1 MKKQVN
7 EILSLFNE
15 RSPDARV
22 SISPEDLN
30 SKIDALSNLPKDQ
43 IPAAL
48 AELYFKYNPNVY
60 AGGNNARLYTRPEP
74 EALLG
79 AFIALLGNNSGGTF
93 KSNPVGSIMTK
104 SAFDFCIYDLI
115 GYEKGEAI
123 DTSGGMA
130 ANAMA
135 IHIAKYKFNKE
146 VKEKGNAGMK
156 FVLLTSDQSHYSEE
170 GAVNRAGLGIDN
182 IQFITTN
189 PDGSMNL
196 AELEKALQHYP
207 AAGYCTVV
215 ASTFGTTVLG
225 AFDDIDAIS
234 NLCYQYGAT
243 WHHIDASWGGPVAIS
258 KYAKDFGSLS
268 KADSVT
274 LDYHKA
280 FKSTLTCGLFVTKH
294 AGILAK
300 ANASRQ
306 AEKYLYLNGVNKL
319 DNGVRSLECGKADRV
334 LPFATLLMS
343 RKKEGL
349 SEMINRDLARAKHF
363 AQIIDNFDDFILMH
377 EPRYLNVCIQVASPF
392 FENVSHSDFT
402 EIAQSVLLERDSSG
416 VMIEL
421 CKDTKSNTQV
431 LRCIMSNPNMDHAAM
446 HAMLQEIV
454 FTKQEI
460 ENRITKQKQVS

>member
-1 MKKQVN
+1 MKDQIDN
-7 EILSLFNE
+7 ILSLFNE
-15 RSPDARV
+15 RSSKARI
-22 SISPEDLN
+22 SIS
-30 SKIDALSNLPKDQ
+30 SKELSLKIEALSDLPKDQ
-43 IPAAL
+43 IPIAV

-104 SAFDFCIYDLI
+104 NAFDFSIYDLV

-135 IHIAKYKFNKE
+135 IHVARYKFNKD
-146 VKEKGNAGMK
+146 VKEKGNEDMK

-182 IQFITTN
+182 IKFITTN
-189 PDGSMNL
+189 SDGSMNL
-196 AELEKALQHYP
+196 EELEKALQKYP
-207 AAGYCTVV
+207 ALGYCTVV

-234 NLCYQYGAT
+234 NLCYQYNAT

-280 FKSTLTCGLFVTKH
+280 FKSTLTCGVFVTKH
-294 AGILAK
+294 TGILAK

-306 AEKYLYLNGVNKL
+306 AEKYLYLNGINRL

-349 SEMINRDLARAKHF
+349 SEMVNKDLARAEHF
-363 AQIIDNFDDFILMH
+363 AQIIDNSDNFILMH

-402 EIAQSVLLERDSSG
+402 EIVQDVLLKKDSSNG
-416 VMIEL
+416 MIEL
-421 CKDTKSNTQV
+421 CKDTKSDTQV
-431 LRCIMSNPNMDHAAM
+431 LRCIISNPNMDHVSM
-446 HAMLQEIV
+446 HRMLREIV
-454 FTKQEI
+454 FIKEEV
-460 ENRITKQKQVS
+460 ENKIITKQVS